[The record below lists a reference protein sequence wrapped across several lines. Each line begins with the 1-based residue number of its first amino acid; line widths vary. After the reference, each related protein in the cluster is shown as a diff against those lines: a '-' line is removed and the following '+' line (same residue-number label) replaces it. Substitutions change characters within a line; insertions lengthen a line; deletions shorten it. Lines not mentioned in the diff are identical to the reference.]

1 VNVSGLPAGT
11 PAVVSV
17 SGPNGYAANLSAS
30 TSLSGLANGTYTVS
44 SAAVTLGADTYV
56 PSPVNQSINLK
67 NGRTGSAAVNYAIA
81 PTTGALV
88 VAVSIGEPVPVSIT
102 VTGPNA
108 YSHSVTATDTLR
120 SLPPGTYTVSAQ
132 PVIGATGINYTPS
145 PSSQSATVQIGA
157 TATVSETYSPSSIT
171 SPSGLNL
178 QIVGMYLVQ
187 SVQTLNS
194 TVPLVAGRNAVL
206 RVFALA
212 NTTNSVQ
219 PSVRARFFING
230 VLANTLTVPASA
242 TSVPTALNEGSATA
256 SWNISVPGSLIQQ
269 GLSVLADVDP
279 TAVIDESSETDNQF
293 PVSGTPQS
301 MDVRSVPGLAVRFV
315 PVVQN
320 ATGAMG
326 NVSDANIAT
335 YLERLRDI
343 HPVNTVVASV
353 RAPYTSSYKLG
364 SDGTNWSSMLSEINA
379 LRSLDGSNDQYYG
392 VAHVSYSSG
401 VAGIGYIG
409 APASLGWDWSGSAGE
424 VMAHE
429 FGHNWGRYHA
439 PCGGVSGPD
448 PSFPYAGGI
457 IGAFGWNVRTNALL
471 QQTTSD
477 LMGYCS
483 PTWISDYNYKAVLTY
498 RASTKAGT
506 ITSPDLQPGLLV
518 WGTVAGDGT
527 ITLEPAARVTARSV
541 LPARDGS
548 FSVVGTDAAGNAI
561 FTVAFEPLDVSEDVG
576 DDEQHFAF
584 VVPMSDANHTR
595 LRTLSVRGNGRS
607 AARTARLSATGLD
620 GAAAAAA
627 LDAAGGNARLRWNS
641 TDLPLVVVRDRTTG
655 EVLSF
660 ARGGDISVPSVA
672 AELDLVFSD
681 GIHSTT
687 RRASV
692 RGR

>member
-1 VNVSGLPAGT
+1 MSRSHLRPAGVLFITTLALGLAACGDSTAPKSGLTRAPDASAAAKGGPSATRGTNTLQVNVSGLPAGT

-17 SGPNGYAANLSAS
+17 SGPNGYSANLSAS

-56 PSPVNQSINLK
+56 PSPVSQSINLK
-67 NGRTGSAAVNYAIA
+67 NGRTASAAVNYAIA
-81 PTTGALV
+81 PTTGSLV

-132 PVIGATGINYTPS
+132 PVVGATGINYTPS

-256 SWNISVPGSLIQQ
+256 SWNISVPGSLVQQ

-498 RASTKAGT
+498 RASTNAGT
-506 ITSPDLQPGLLV
+506 ITSPVHQP
-518 WGTVAGDGT
+518 
-527 ITLEPAARVTARSV
+527 V
-541 LPARDGS
+541 L
-548 FSVVGTDAAGNAI
+548 
-561 FTVAFEPLDVSEDVG
+561 
-576 DDEQHFAF
+576 
-584 VVPMSDANHTR
+584 
-595 LRTLSVRGNGRS
+595 
-607 AARTARLSATGLD
+607 
-620 GAAAAAA
+620 
-627 LDAAGGNARLRWNS
+627 
-641 TDLPLVVVRDRTTG
+641 
-655 EVLSF
+655 
-660 ARGGDISVPSVA
+660 
-672 AELDLVFSD
+672 
-681 GIHSTT
+681 
-687 RRASV
+687 
-692 RGR
+692 